1 MTTTTILNVVCYRM
15 NVSVEDIRSSVRSRK
30 LAEARKVFAYVCRKL
45 TRTPLHIIG
54 KEINKDH
61 SSIIYGV
68 KTCEVLMSAYK
79 DFDRVVNQILSDLS
93 TEYKGEEVKLK
104 IVETLER

>member
-1 MTTTTILNVVCYRM
+1 MNTTTILQTVCYRM
-15 NVSVEDIRSSVRSRK
+15 NVSIEDIRGPVRSRK

-45 TRTPLHIIG
+45 TRTPFHLIG
-54 KEINKDH
+54 KEVNKDH

-68 KTCEVLMSAYK
+68 RTCEILMSAYK
-79 DFDRVVNQILSDLS
+79 DFDFTVNQILSDLS

-104 IVETLER
+104 IQETV